1 MLRENLMFI
10 VVSENFPN
18 HNIQLSICF
27 NSFEVINLCD
37 KNTSY
42 IFETFM
48 VKSKSRSEKMA
59 YKTV

>member
-42 IFETFM
+42 IF
-48 VKSKSRSEKMA
+48 KNILLW
-59 YKTV
+59 